1 MYHVWNAYII
11 LHFACIYIYICCM
24 YILYTNVVSGGKY
37 VFPIKPRMIQ
47 TFFFAIGGRL
57 RWIAWA
63 VSGQR
68 AANKAAGGAVR
79 KVFGQV
85 LDRWGSWL
93 ILSWYSVKLSVL
105 IELEFVEDISIFR
118 WVYRAANRAGG
129 PHWCYSHWRLMDWRL
144 LWWNLDFGYP
154 VTPRLVMTN

>member
-1 MYHVWNAYII
+1 MY
-11 LHFACIYIYICCM
+11 IYIYI
-24 YILYTNVVSGGKY
+24 YIYIDAYAVCIYIYTNVVSGGTSMY
-37 VFPIKPRMIQ
+37 FQ
-47 TFFFAIGGRL
+47 DTSNDTDATSGRL
-57 RWIAWA
+57 RWIPWA

-144 LWWNLDFGYP
+144 IWWNLDFEYP